1 MLKDRGIYDLAKL
14 NQFGENNA
22 DAVRKL
28 PSYHV
33 IILALNEVGRVN
45 LYTLI
50 SMSHLKYYA
59 RRPRIPKSELSKYRE
74 GLLVGSACEAGELY
88 QAILNEKS
96 EERIAKIV
104 NFYDYLEIQPL
115 GNNAFMIADEK
126 NDRVNSNED
135 LIEINKKIV
144 KLGDQFKKPVVATCD
159 VHFMDPEDEIY
170 RRIIMAGNG
179 FSDEI
184 HPLFLSRYFAFLAI

>member
-1 MLKDRGIYDLAKL
+1 MEMLKDRGIYDLAKL

-59 RRPRIPKSELSKYRE
+59 RRQEFQRANCRNTEKDFWWEVPVRRE
-74 GLLVGSACEAGELY
+74 
-88 QAILNEKS
+88 
-96 EERIAKIV
+96 
-104 NFYDYLEIQPL
+104 NFI
-115 GNNAFMIADEK
+115 
-126 NDRVNSNED
+126 
-135 LIEINKKIV
+135 
-144 KLGDQFKKPVVATCD
+144 
-159 VHFMDPEDEIY
+159 
-170 RRIIMAGNG
+170 RR
-179 FSDEI
+179 F
-184 HPLFLSRYFAFLAI
+184 